1 MKIYLKRTV
10 KSYETIDNIERLG
23 PLEHVVDEG
32 VGLALIHTGLA
43 KSLEAAPSAPEAK
56 PKKKKSRYSN
66 DMDTTGTLG
75 RSGRSRLEPD
85 SSL

>member
-56 PKKKKSRYSN
+56 PKKKKGHST
-66 DMDTTGTLG
+66 DMDTAPLG
-75 RSGRSRLEPD
+75 KSGRSRLEPD